1 MREKEKYRVSGL
13 QTLRGRMIF
22 LFGGVSALLLLL
34 MGAFLLWQGGRAQ
47 RRTVDELVQEI
58 VLARAAEAGRWIEGN
73 REILRQVSA
82 SPEFFRGDFEAV
94 TDTLI
99 ARHDRRPEEYEDY
112 FFLDLQG
119 DFVDSAAY
127 TGNLMHRDYAEA
139 ILKRGASF
147 YVDNGL
153 VSSTTG
159 NGITVIAQEV
169 RDDRGVLQGAL
180 AAAVSLDAI
189 VEMTRGMNFGEA
201 GHGVIVDGAG
211 LVIGHPDPAL
221 VMNLN
226 TLDAPDWPGLE
237 TIGRRITEGS
247 AGAGDFRNPLG
258 ERYHGIF
265 APIPGSN
272 NWSVAFFLP
281 YSDINAPVYRLAWVI
296 VGAVILALA
305 GVVITTVLVAGRI
318 AAPIRSAAQ
327 RLEELAQ
334 GSLDSAGDPK
344 AASRPDEIGVLAR
357 GLDSLQERLRQVVLQ
372 VKGSARKVAHGSSSL
387 TTIGNHTAHGAGE
400 MASAAQQLS
409 QGASEQAASVEEVS
423 ASIEQMT
430 SNIQQSADNAEAT
443 EKIATQS
450 AINAE
455 QSGAAVGETVLA
467 MKQIAEKI
475 SIIEDIARETNML
488 SLNAAIEAARAGEH
502 GKGFAVVATQVRKLA
517 ENSAEAAKEISE
529 LSISSVKVAEG
540 AGRLLEETVPNIR
553 KTSELVQEISASSR
567 EMSVGAKQVNQAILQ
582 LDQVVQQ
589 TAASSEEV
597 ASASEEQTSRT
608 GELAAASE
616 GLLQQARAL
625 EAAISFFN
633 TGADGDDGHDTDTDV
648 GPADRPAKPDRSG
661 KTGIAEKTEPPRT
674 TLPRPGAAGE
684 SASGRASSSGPLSPS
699 GPQASPPAG
708 NKSREV
714 PRITGITLPQDTG
727 KGLPDDI
734 DLEFEDM

>member
-1 MREKEKYRVSGL
+1 
-13 QTLRGRMIF
+13 MIF

-47 RRTVDELVQEI
+47 RRTVDNLVQEI
-58 VLARAAEAGRWIEGN
+58 VLARASEAGQWIEGN
-73 REILRQVSA
+73 LEILRQVSA
-82 SPEFFRGDFEAV
+82 SPEYLRGDFEAI
-94 TDTLI
+94 TDSLI
-99 ARHDRRPEEYEDY
+99 ARHERRPREYEDY
-112 FFLDLQG
+112 FFLDTQG

-139 ILKRGASF
+139 ILRRNEPF

-159 NGITVIAQEV
+159 NGITVIAREV
-169 RDDRGVLQGAL
+169 RNDQGVLQGAF

-201 GHGVIVDGAG
+201 GHGVIIDGEG
-211 LVIGHPDPAL
+211 LVIGHPDPAV

-226 TLDAPDWPGLE
+226 TLDAPDWPGLGE
-237 TIGRRITEGS
+237 IGAHITQGV
-247 AGAGDFRNPLG
+247 AGAGDFRNPRG
-258 ERYHGIF
+258 EPYHAIF

-296 VGAVILALA
+296 VIAVILALA
-305 GVVITTVLVAGRI
+305 GVVVTTVLVAGRI
-318 AAPIRSAAQ
+318 ATPIRSAAR
-327 RLEELAQ
+327 RLEDLAR
-334 GSLDSAGDPK
+334 GTLDSAGDPK
-344 AASRPDEIGVLAR
+344 AARRSDEIGVLAR
-357 GLDSLQERLRQVVLQ
+357 GLDSLQDRLRGVVFQVQ
-372 VKGSARKVAHGSSSL
+372 SSARKVASGSSNL
-387 TTIGNHTAHGAGE
+387 TTIGTSTARGASE

-455 QSGAAVGETVLA
+455 QSGTAVGETVLA

-517 ENSAEAAKEISE
+517 ESSAEAAKEISE
-529 LSISSVKVAEG
+529 LSISSVKVAEE

-553 KTSELVQEISASSR
+553 KTSELVQEISASSQ

-608 GELAAASE
+608 EELASASAD
-616 GLLQQARAL
+616 LLQQAQKL
-625 EAAISFFN
+625 EEVISFFSTSVAGGDSGEN
-633 TGADGDDGHDTDTDV
+633 FGVGA
-648 GPADRPAKPDRSG
+648 PASSGGAGSLRGAQIQGQPSPSPDSGGVPLARSG
-661 KTGIAEKTEPPRT
+661 GPTPSSREALPPRE
-674 TLPRPGAAGE
+674 PRPEGE
-684 SASGRASSSGPLSPS
+684 TQTAQEKQIGSL
-699 GPQASPPAG
+699 PQT
-708 NKSREV
+708 
-714 PRITGITLPQDTG
+714 TGITLPRDTRG
-727 KGLPDDI
+727 GSADDI